1 MKQPLICSNDL
12 LRRQGEK
19 DRRTLSFKSF
29 FSSFSIG
36 RRINARRTQE
46 LKQGYYT
53 DRYEKWVSW
62 SAIAIVLLS
71 TLDGFFTLNILEKG
85 GTEVNPLMQ
94 ALLEYDTQVFLL
106 SKLVI
111 TVTCVLFCLVHI
123 NFHMFRVLSMK
134 IMIKSILA
142 IYLALIGYEIF
153 LLVII

>member
-1 MKQPLICSNDL
+1 MRQHLICSNDS

-19 DRRTLSFKSF
+19 DRRRLSFKSF
-29 FSSFSIG
+29 FSSFNKG
-36 RRINARRTQE
+36 RRTNARRKSE
-46 LKQGYYT
+46 LEQGYYT
-53 DRYEKWVSW
+53 DRYEKWAGW

-71 TLDGFFTLNILEKG
+71 TLDGFFTLKILEKG
-85 GTEVNPLMQ
+85 GTEVNPIMQ
-94 ALLEYDTQVFLL
+94 ALLEYDTQVFLI

-123 NFHMFRVLSMK
+123 NFNMFRILSMK

-153 LLVII
+153 LLAII

>member
-1 MKQPLICSNDL
+1 MIFMKQPLICSNDL
-12 LRRQGEK
+12 LRRQREK

-29 FSSFSIG
+29 YSSFSIG
-36 RRINARRTQE
+36 RRINARRSGE

-53 DRYEKWVSW
+53 DRYEKWVGW

-85 GTEVNPLMQ
+85 GTEVNPFMQ
-94 ALLEYDTQVFLL
+94 ALLEYDTQVFLF

-142 IYLALIGYEIF
+142 IYLALIGY
-153 LLVII
+153 

>member
-29 FSSFSIG
+29 FSSFSIS
-36 RRINARRTQE
+36 RRINARRSQE

-53 DRYEKWVSW
+53 DRYEKWVGW

-85 GTEVNPLMQ
+85 GTELNPLMQ
-94 ALLEYDTQVFLL
+94 ALLEYDTQVFLF

-153 LLVII
+153 LLVTI